1 MKWRKT
7 LNGSDY
13 QNNNTSG
20 PGEPDDYRRF
30 RAAAATRN
38 MATASMVCG
47 IIAVISF
54 QLFFI
59 SLPLAGA
66 AVILAFLS
74 RQGSR
79 VEGRARI
86 ALIAGAVAVIIT
98 CLYTWY
104 AIRTVYNDPRLRAQ
118 VEQLYNYYSGQL
130 SGQPESESNAQSSD
144 PQQILNDILSGKYR
158 ENKSGSDS
166 AVIPGNGGALIC
178 HVPSPRSRKTPE
190 MHLPATTCCS
200 SLF

>member
-1 MKWRKT
+1 
-7 LNGSDY
+7 
-13 QNNNTSG
+13 
-20 PGEPDDYRRF
+20 
-30 RAAAATRN
+30 

-47 IIAVISF
+47 IISVISF

-59 SLPLAGA
+59 SLPFAGA
-66 AVILAFLS
+66 AIILALLS
-74 RQGSR
+74 RQNSK

-86 ALIAGAVAVIIT
+86 ALIAGAAAMIFT

-130 SGQPESESNAQSSD
+130 SGQSESESSSRSGD

-158 ENKSGSDS
+158 EQKGESDPIS
-166 AVIPGNGGALIC
+166 VPGNGGAVI
-178 HVPSPRSRKTPE
+178 
-190 MHLPATTCCS
+190 
-200 SLF
+200 

>member
-1 MKWRKT
+1 MKKPHLCVWYGVKE

-13 QNNNTSG
+13 QNNNYSG
-20 PGEPDDYRRF
+20 PGEPDDYNRF
-30 RAAAATRN
+30 KASIAKRN

-66 AVILAFLS
+66 AIILALLS
-74 RQGSR
+74 RSGSK
-79 VEGRARI
+79 VEGRARA
-86 ALIAGAVAVIIT
+86 ALIAGSAAMVIS

-104 AIRTVYNDPRLRAQ
+104 AVRTVYSDPQLRSQ
-118 VEQLYNYYSGQL
+118 VEQLYNYYTGQL
-130 SGQPESESNAQSSD
+130 TGQQESESNAASSD

-158 ENKSGSDS
+158 ESKGDADMI
-166 AVIPGNGGALIC
+166 AVPGNGGALI
-178 HVPSPRSRKTPE
+178 
-190 MHLPATTCCS
+190 
-200 SLF
+200 

>member
-1 MKWRKT
+1 M
-7 LNGSDY
+7 NGSDY
-13 QNNNTSG
+13 QNNNSAG
-20 PGEPDDYRRF
+20 PGEPDDYNRF
-30 RAAAATRN
+30 KASIAKRN

-47 IIAVISF
+47 IISVISF

-59 SLPLAGA
+59 SLPFAGA
-66 AVILAFLS
+66 AIILALLS
-74 RQGSR
+74 RQNSK

-86 ALIAGAVAVIIT
+86 ALSAGAAAMIFT

-130 SGQPESESNAQSSD
+130 SGQSESESSSRSGD

-158 ENKSGSDS
+158 EQKGESDPIS
-166 AVIPGNGGALIC
+166 VPGNGGAVI
-178 HVPSPRSRKTPE
+178 
-190 MHLPATTCCS
+190 
-200 SLF
+200 

>member
-1 MKWRKT
+1 MICLYEEAAPIGVVWRKE

-13 QNNNTSG
+13 QNNNHSG
-20 PGEPDDYRRF
+20 PGEPDDYNRF
-30 RAAAATRN
+30 KASIAKRN

-66 AVILAFLS
+66 AIILALLS
-74 RQGSR
+74 RSGSK
-79 VEGRARI
+79 VEGRARA
-86 ALIAGAVAVIIT
+86 ALIAGASAMVIT

-104 AIRTVYNDPRLRAQ
+104 AVRTVYNDPRLRAQ
-118 VEQLYNYYSGQL
+118 VEQLYNYYTGQL
-130 SGQPESESNAQSSD
+130 TGQQESESNAASGD

-158 ENKSGSDS
+158 ESKGDADTI
-166 AVIPGNGGALIC
+166 AVAGNGGAMI
-178 HVPSPRSRKTPE
+178 
-190 MHLPATTCCS
+190 
-200 SLF
+200 